1 MHKLW
6 WLGAFALLTVACAP
20 QQPDQDEAAA
30 GSTPAVAPEP
40 VLDADPEDMA
50 ALKARLQVNLPTVQ
64 IDEVRPTPIEGLYE
78 IQAGFNF
85 GYVSLDGR
93 YLIDGDLNDLASG
106 ERLTENRRRSARATL
121 VNGMAADQTIEYAPA
136 KGEPKYTVTVFTDID
151 CGYCRKLHQH
161 IKEYNDDGIAV
172 RYVFFPRSGP
182 ETASFFK
189 AEKVWCAADRKAA
202 LTEAKLGSGFEGPKE
217 CKNPVMDHLRL
228 AAELGLRG
236 TPAIVL
242 PDGELIPG
250 YQEPAQLLRVLAEH
264 GTAPAPG

>member
-93 YLIDGDLNDLASG
+93 YPVSYTH
-106 ERLTENRRRSARATL
+106 LTLPTKR
-121 VNGMAADQTIEYAPA
+121 
-136 KGEPKYTVTVFTDID
+136 
-151 CGYCRKLHQH
+151 
-161 IKEYNDDGIAV
+161 
-172 RYVFFPRSGP
+172 
-182 ETASFFK
+182 
-189 AEKVWCAADRKAA
+189 
-202 LTEAKLGSGFEGPKE
+202 
-217 CKNPVMDHLRL
+217 
-228 AAELGLRG
+228 
-236 TPAIVL
+236 IV
-242 PDGELIPG
+242 
-250 YQEPAQLLRVLAEH
+250 
-264 GTAPAPG
+264 